1 MSAYYP
7 VLLSLE
13 GRRCVVVGGG
23 RETLERVRALL
34 DAGAQVALISP
45 APSPEIEQLADQGR
59 IEWRR
64 REFRAADLDAAFL
77 VVSCPADRASNA
89 PVWAAAEARGIPINA
104 VDDTPHCNFIFPAI
118 HRQGE
123 LVIAVSSSGKSPA
136 LAARIRDRIAGE
148 FGAPYAQFL
157 ELAGQ
162 LRPEMLQRFP
172 DFDRRR
178 AIWYE
183 LVDSPALDHLQAGRP
198 EAALAELRAILDQA

>member
-7 VLLSLE
+7 VLLDLE
-13 GRRCVVVGGG
+13 NRRCVVVGGG
-23 RETLERVRALL
+23 WETLERVRALL
-34 DAGAQVALISP
+34 DAGAQVTLVSP
-45 APSPEIEQLADQGR
+45 AASPELEQLAQEGR

-64 REFRAADLDAAFL
+64 REFQAADLDAAFL
-77 VVSCPADRASNA
+77 VISCPADRASNA
-89 PVWAAAEARGIPINA
+89 QVWAAAQARGIPINS

-118 HRQGE
+118 HRQGN

-136 LAARIRDRIAGE
+136 LAARIRDRIAAE

-172 DFDRRR
+172 DFNRRR

-183 LVDSPALDHLQAGRP
+183 LVDSPALDRLRAGRP
-198 EAALAELRAILDQA
+198 DAALAELRAILDRA